1 MLADAVAA
9 SVDDGSGDVLSLAEA
24 EGVAAADLLG
34 ELLLDCADEAVA
46 VSAPL
51 VLADAV
57 AAGVGDG
64 SGDVLSLAEAAGE
77 LLGEVLTLGET
88 AQTL

>member
-24 EGVAAADLLG
+24 EGVAAADLL
-34 ELLLDCADEAVA
+34 ADRV
-46 VSAPL
+46 
-51 VLADAV
+51 
-57 AAGVGDG
+57 
-64 SGDVLSLAEAAGE
+64 AAGE